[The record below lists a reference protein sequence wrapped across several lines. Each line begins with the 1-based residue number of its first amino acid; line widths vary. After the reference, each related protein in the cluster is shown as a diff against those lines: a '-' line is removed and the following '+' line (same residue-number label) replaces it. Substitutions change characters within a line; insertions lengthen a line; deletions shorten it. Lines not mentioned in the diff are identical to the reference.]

1 MVTSSFVYPA
11 SETSTDEENL
21 HSLHDDIDI
30 FPNISEIIPTSVN
43 LTTNLS
49 VQTSYFNKRE
59 YDDSEFTFIKMKYKD
74 IAGKVDK
81 VYKQFNSLKKIDEN
95 NYLKY
100 FVLKQSLID
109 EIETLKELSKPLA
122 KSIQL
127 LDSWNEN
134 WLKEGVRWQRWQE
147 YYSHQNPSSQ
157 LTTLFNLALG
167 TIHDGK
173 QQVIQHI
180 DPLLSLQVEGAAI
193 QTKINIITQEITY
206 LIKELRVESLF
217 DQSPPF
223 YSPVYVDQFKTEML
237 DSTWQGV
244 SLSTW
249 FNMPFLAR
257 HGIAYS
263 ILSILFV
270 ICAVII
276 RNNRANLLESKE
288 WTFLAKRPI
297 ASIFFIGSLLSGI
310 QLELWEVPKTVAL
323 INSIVG
329 GIACARL
336 LDYILSERW
345 LKQAVYSVMIVY
357 PLTVLLIAAGTPPPI
372 FRLYVFM
379 ASILGLIFC
388 IRWNKKNY
396 NNHLNGNDNVISA
409 ALYNKILHFMS
420 LLFLLII
427 IIEFFGQDGIA
438 TYLFKSTIITMAIIV
453 PMLLFFFIIRGA
465 MKWIFNSPLVWQIKL
480 IRNDANEYARQTG
493 IFIEVL
499 IIFFFLI
506 PAILSSWQLYPTLTD
521 AISGIMA
528 LGFNIG
534 ELRISLGLIVVSTLT
549 LFATVFISKVIPKIL
564 LDESV
569 SGKLIERG
577 ARTSISHLLQY
588 FIIIV
593 GFLIAVSMIGF
604 DLTKVTIILGAL
616 GVGIGFGL
624 QGIVNN
630 FVCGLV
636 LLFERPL
643 REGDTID
650 ISDGLSMGVIKK
662 IGLRATIVQTFD
674 NADMIIPNA
683 DLISNQVT
691 NWTLQNRQA
700 RLSVPVG
707 VAYGSDVVLVNT
719 ILLECAKNHQ
729 AVLKSPPPYILFMD
743 LGDSSLNFQ
752 LRVWLADADE
762 RITVRSDLYHD
773 IVNKFAEE
781 NIEIPFPQ
789 RDLHLRS
796 VDLDVFKN
804 LQKPIS

>member
-357 PLTVLLIAAGTPPPI
+357 PLTVLLIAAG
-372 FRLYVFM
+372 
-379 ASILGLIFC
+379 
-388 IRWNKKNY
+388 
-396 NNHLNGNDNVISA
+396 
-409 ALYNKILHFMS
+409 
-420 LLFLLII
+420 
-427 IIEFFGQDGIA
+427 
-438 TYLFKSTIITMAIIV
+438 
-453 PMLLFFFIIRGA
+453 
-465 MKWIFNSPLVWQIKL
+465 
-480 IRNDANEYARQTG
+480 
-493 IFIEVL
+493 
-499 IIFFFLI
+499 
-506 PAILSSWQLYPTLTD
+506 
-521 AISGIMA
+521 
-528 LGFNIG
+528 
-534 ELRISLGLIVVSTLT
+534 
-549 LFATVFISKVIPKIL
+549 
-564 LDESV
+564 
-569 SGKLIERG
+569 
-577 ARTSISHLLQY
+577 HLLQ
-588 FIIIV
+588 
-593 GFLIAVSMIGF
+593 FLGYMY
-604 DLTKVTIILGAL
+604 LW
-616 GVGIGFGL
+616 
-624 QGIVNN
+624 
-630 FVCGLV
+630 
-636 LLFERPL
+636 LL
-643 REGDTID
+643 
-650 ISDGLSMGVIKK
+650 
-662 IGLRATIVQTFD
+662 
-674 NADMIIPNA
+674 
-683 DLISNQVT
+683 
-691 NWTLQNRQA
+691 
-700 RLSVPVG
+700 
-707 VAYGSDVVLVNT
+707 Y
-719 ILLECAKNHQ
+719 
-729 AVLKSPPPYILFMD
+729 
-743 LGDSSLNFQ
+743 
-752 LRVWLADADE
+752 
-762 RITVRSDLYHD
+762 
-773 IVNKFAEE
+773 
-781 NIEIPFPQ
+781 
-789 RDLHLRS
+789 
-796 VDLDVFKN
+796 
-804 LQKPIS
+804 